1 MQFVETALLF
11 LVVFATFYSCL
22 KLFNDLP
29 ASEKA
34 QNALAVLPSF
44 TGILAFL
51 LLTFVVPPSDPLFG
65 LLTTN
70 LFPTVM
76 VAITLGLLIRL
87 KSIRGEN
94 A

>member
-11 LVVFATFYSCL
+11 LVVFATGYAFL

-29 ASEKA
+29 SNEKT

-51 LLTFVVPPSDPLFG
+51 LLTFVLPPSDPLFG
-65 LLTTN
+65 VLAAN

-76 VAITLGLLIRL
+76 VTITFGLLIRL
-87 KSIRGEN
+87 KIIREQN